1 MKNDEYTHVSHK
13 VSSGEIGL
21 GWLTGITE
29 WMTPKAT
36 HAHPHKH
43 SHIELIFCLKGTMT
57 YKVAGHGSVTI
68 HEGSGIVM
76 PANTVHVIE
85 GETDAPCGRLGLHIS
100 RSMSPKRRYAV
111 FSPADFKSFHAT
123 LLKMAARP
131 FRLDAKLQS
140 TVKELVRIVRQDVIS
155 SPERGL
161 LRALCCTILFHVAET
176 LSKPFA
182 APRPQ
187 MMDEAV
193 RYLESHYSKKITLD
207 ALMLHMGYGRTQLF
221 HLFKQHTGLSP
232 NEYLVRFRIKKARD
246 MLVNSKK
253 PLSAIAKDAGFSST
267 SYFRSVF
274 MKYEGRKPESL
285 CDAHN
290 VSAKAKV
297 NCA

>member
-123 LLKMAARP
+123 LLKMSARP

-140 TVKELVRIVRQDVIS
+140 TVKELVKIVRQDEIS

-193 RYLESHYSKKITLD
+193 RYLESHYSKKMTLD

-232 NEYLVRFRIKKARD
+232 NEYLVRFRIKKAKN

-253 PLSAIAKDAGFSST
+253 PLAAIAKDVGFSST

-274 MKYEGRKPESL
+274 MKYEGRKPESF
-285 CDAHN
+285 
-290 VSAKAKV
+290 
-297 NCA
+297 